1 MITPQDIDKL
11 ASLARIKIDSSETNQ
26 LVSEIDAILAYVDT
40 IKKATAADAK
50 LQNAAD
56 FSVRNVTRSD
66 EVVAVAETIRERLLA
81 ALPER
86 EGDFLVVKKIIAQ
99 D

>member
-1 MITPQDIDKL
+1 MITSQDIDKL
-11 ASLARIKIDSSETNQ
+11 AALARIKIDANEKNQ

-56 FSVRNVTRSD
+56 FAVRNVMRPD
-66 EVVAVAETIRERLLA
+66 EVATVPETVRQALLS